1 MIPGLRTTVTAALG
15 AAAVATLF
23 FGGAIGHR
31 TGSSRASAGALPI
44 PLLGASPAP
53 GAGMDSV
60 VFSGGCFWGVQ
71 AVFEHVNGVVA
82 ATSGYAGGESGTA
95 HYGQVGSGTT
105 GHAES
110 VLVVFDPSVVPFG
123 RLLQVFFSVAH
134 DPTELNR
141 QGPDVG
147 PQYRSA
153 IWFTSEGQARLAR
166 AYILQLEQAK
176 TFSRP
181 IVTKVDPLAGFY
193 PAEDYHQDY
202 LIHHPH
208 QPYIVINDLP
218 KLEALKNE
226 LPELWREQPVR
237 WHARTADR
245 QESSRG

>member
-1 MIPGLRTTVTAALG
+1 MVPPVRTTVAAIFG
-15 AAAVATLF
+15 AAAAAILF
-23 FGGAIGHR
+23 FGGSIGHPAAA
-31 TGSSRASAGALPI
+31 SASAGALPA
-44 PLLGASPAP
+44 PLLEGNDPPA
-53 GAGMDSV
+53 AGVDSV

-82 ATSGYAGGESGTA
+82 ATAGYAGGESGTA

-153 IWFTSEGQARLAR
+153 IWYTTEQQARLAR
-166 AYILQLEQAK
+166 GYIDQLTTAK
-176 TFSRP
+176 TFPRP
-181 IVTKVDPLAGFY
+181 IVTEVNPLSGFY
-193 PAEDYHQDY
+193 RAEDYHQDY
-202 LIHHPH
+202 LIHHPR

-218 KLEALKNE
+218 KLAALKQQF
-226 LPELWREQPVR
+226 PRLWREQPVEWR
-237 WHARTADR
+237 EVSA
-245 QESSRG
+245 SSSH